1 MLTGDIVGRLDLL
14 IRDKVKEMEGAIIEI
29 AIASDHVHLFVSI
42 PPHWAPIQ
50 VMHRVKGYTSRM
62 LRQEF
67 PWLKSR
73 LPCLWT
79 RSYYVGTA
87 GNVSSETIKRYIEAQ
102 EGK

>member
-1 MLTGDIVGRLDLL
+1 MLVPDIANRLNDL
-14 IRDKVKEMEGAIIEI
+14 IEIKVSEMDGNIIELVI
-29 AIASDHVHLFVSI
+29 ALDHVHLFVSI

-50 VMHRVKGYTSRM
+50 IMHRVKGYTSRK

-67 PWLKSR
+67 PQLKRR

-87 GNVSSETIKRYIEAQ
+87 GNVSAQTIQKYIESQ
-102 EGK
+102 KGQ